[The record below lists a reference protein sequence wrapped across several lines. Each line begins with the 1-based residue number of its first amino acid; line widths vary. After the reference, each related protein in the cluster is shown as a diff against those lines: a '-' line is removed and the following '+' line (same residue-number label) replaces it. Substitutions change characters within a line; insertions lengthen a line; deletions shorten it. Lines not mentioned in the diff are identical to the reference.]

1 MDADKTT
8 ARARQLYDLALEADA
23 FEESGANEC
32 DDPVDGA
39 DKVMDHIE
47 IMKLRWRWS
56 AVVVKLLVAVLRTEA
71 DLGSAYIR
79 ALVEECDDV
88 VRRCEELAQ

>member
-1 MDADKTT
+1 
-8 ARARQLYDLALEADA
+8 
-23 FEESGANEC
+23 
-32 DDPVDGA
+32 
-39 DKVMDHIE
+39 MDHIE